1 MWFEAPGARF
11 VKLLE
16 LLNITVFSSS
26 YTTLQVYATEYMGIC
41 LIFGRVNGI
50 PNISLLKISH
60 NSNTDVNKCKIQS
73 HHFTN

>member
-16 LLNITVFSSS
+16 LLNITIFSSS

-41 LIFGRVNGI
+41 LIFHTFSLYI
-50 PNISLLKISH
+50 NIY
-60 NSNTDVNKCKIQS
+60 VQS
-73 HHFTN
+73 Y